1 MPEVMTEPIATP
13 MVQAAPVCTCG
24 KSLTFDSGT
33 KSWRCFGCNPVDPN
47 SPICKTQICKRPLTW
62 MEKQKCWRCLVCNPI
77 PKNLPKKEER
87 KPFLDV
93 HPDEVRVAEMIKSAM
108 ANQSLTG
115 AQIREIV
122 QDELM
127 NWHIQKPPATR
138 DEIAEAVGIGEPE
151 SNVRI
156 DIQVPKVKPETWLQ
170 KAKRLGVKTHYD
182 EGGMRK
188 KVDVMAD
195 MEAKEKEVQ
204 DIPTEKPVSDDGFV
218 SPEGDTKT
226 YEAL

>member
-1 MPEVMTEPIATP
+1 MPETMTEPL
-13 MVQAAPVCTCG
+13 VAPTVGVVPICTCG
-24 KSLTFDSGT
+24 KSLTFDSEV

-77 PKNLPKKEER
+77 PKDAPKREER

-108 ANQSLTG
+108 AG
-115 AQIREIV
+115 VREVI

-138 DEIAEAVGIGEPE
+138 DEIAETLPISSENAYETGGVSATPTT
-151 SNVRI
+151 
-156 DIQVPKVKPETWLQ
+156 KPETWLQ

-188 KVDVMAD
+188 KVDVLAD
-195 MEAKEKEVQ
+195 IEAKENKPV
-204 DIPTEKPVSDDGFV
+204 EKTVSDDGFV

-226 YEAL
+226 YEPL

>member
-1 MPEVMTEPIATP
+1 MPETMTEP
-13 MVQAAPVCTCG
+13 MVQAAPTCTCG

-62 MEKQKCWRCLVCNPI
+62 MKKQGCWRCLVCNPI

-108 ANQSLTG
+108 TEV
-115 AQIREIV
+115 REIV
-122 QDELM
+122 QNELM
-127 NWHIQKPPATR
+127 NWHIQKPPVTR
-138 DEIAEAVGIGEPE
+138 DEIAEAVGVGEPE
-151 SNVRI
+151 SNVHI
-156 DIQVPKVKPETWLQ
+156 DIQVPPPETYMQ
-170 KAKRLGVKTHYD
+170 YAKRLGIATHKKT
-182 EGGMRK
+182 GGIRK
-188 KVDVMAD
+188 KEDVLAD
-195 MEAKEKEVQ
+195 IEAKEKEVQ

-226 YEAL
+226 YETL